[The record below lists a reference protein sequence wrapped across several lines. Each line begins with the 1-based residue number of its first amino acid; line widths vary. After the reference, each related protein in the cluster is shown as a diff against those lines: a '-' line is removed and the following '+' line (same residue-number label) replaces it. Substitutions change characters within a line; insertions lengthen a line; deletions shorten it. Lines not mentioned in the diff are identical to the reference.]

1 MHLAGG
7 SVQSNVYRRFD
18 TWNDSRDIFRVFL
31 TWVETTDNG
40 LFCVKG
46 HALFLS
52 ELLLPLCFI
61 SASEDARDLILGS
74 K

>member
-46 HALFLS
+46 HALFFIRTATS
-52 ELLLPLCFI
+52 ALLYF
-61 SASEDARDLILGS
+61 SF
-74 K
+74 